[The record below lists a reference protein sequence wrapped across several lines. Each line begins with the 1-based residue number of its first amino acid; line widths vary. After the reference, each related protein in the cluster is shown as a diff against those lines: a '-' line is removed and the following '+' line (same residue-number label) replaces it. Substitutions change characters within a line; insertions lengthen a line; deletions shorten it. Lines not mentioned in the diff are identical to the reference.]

1 MYIQNSEL
9 KLDKGIYAQRKNW
22 NYEAKIVL
30 AKRRIEEWDVH
41 WDGQVYLS
49 FSGGLDSTVLLAL
62 IRMTMGKVFRQF
74 SVILAWNSR
83 KSCSLREKQRIL
95 ASIRSCVRQ

>member
-9 KLDKGIYAQRKNW
+9 KLDKGVYAQRKNW
-22 NYEAKIVL
+22 DYEAKITL

-41 WDGQVYLS
+41 WDSQVYLS

-62 IRMTMGKVFRQF
+62 IRMTMGKSVPAVF
-74 SVILAWNSR
+74 VILDWNSR
-83 KSCSLREKQRIL
+83 RSCSLHEKQRIL